1 VRRGIGITADFRG
14 VAGSGEND
22 RFQLV
27 YYLRLHRL
35 IQHSLRELG
44 LTLDDIRLIV
54 PHNINR
60 SSWDKVLERLRCS
73 PEKLFAANIER
84 VGHVCSAD
92 LVVNL
97 ADVAA
102 PGSLNPGDLVLLV
115 TVGLGAGWGCAILRW

>member
-1 VRRGIGITADFRG
+1 VAGFSVSELGGSFYRR

-35 IQHSLRELG
+35 IQHSLRQLG

-60 SSWDKVLERLRCS
+60 SSWDNELERLRCS

-84 VGHVCSAD
+84 VGHVCSAG
-92 LVVNL
+92 LVDMATRGL
-97 ADVAA
+97 
-102 PGSLNPGDLVLLV
+102 LNPGDLVLLV
-115 TVGLGAGWGCAILRW
+115 TVGLGAGWGCAILR